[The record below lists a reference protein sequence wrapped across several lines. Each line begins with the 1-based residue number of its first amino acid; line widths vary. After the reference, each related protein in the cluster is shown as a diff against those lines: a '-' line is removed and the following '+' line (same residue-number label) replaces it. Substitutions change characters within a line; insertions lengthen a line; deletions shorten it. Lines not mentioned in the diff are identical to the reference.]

1 MKKIL
6 TLIKRE
12 YKESVYKKS
21 FIIMTIL
28 MPLLMVALGVIP
40 SLLIRLESGKSKDLH
55 IIDQSGLVYE
65 SLKMSMQDTLESG
78 EMRFRL
84 SLIDVG
90 ADSLQAAIDA
100 EKKLISKDEISGL
113 IIVPALVLQNE
124 PVKFMARN
132 VANFNLNSRIRQS
145 VSQIISMYR
154 IKKSGLDPQ
163 TVSKLIQPVQLKTI
177 KISKGGKESERGF
190 MEEYFGT
197 FVFVLILYMTLILY
211 GTSIMRSI
219 VQEKSSRII
228 EVLLSGSNPF
238 QLMAGKIIGQGAVG
252 LTQYLLWAAF
262 GILFVLY
269 GGNVVPISTKYFSF
283 APHIFI
289 YFILFYVLGYFL
301 FSSLFASIGAIT
313 NSDEEAQQ
321 LTFPVIMLL
330 IVPLIFLGYLVKNP
344 DSSLS
349 VILSLIPFFSPIVMF
364 ARINLSAPPFMEI
377 FGAVA
382 ILVVT
387 IIFFIWI
394 VSKIYRVGILMY
406 GKRPNLAEIVRW
418 MKYK

>member
-28 MPLLMVALGVIP
+28 MPVLMVGLGVIP
-40 SLLIRLESGKSKDLH
+40 SLLIRMDSGKAAELH

-65 SLKMSMQDTLESG
+65 QLKSTLQDTLENG
-78 EMRFRL
+78 DLRYKL
-84 SLIDVG
+84 SSIS
-90 ADSLQAAIDA
+90 ADEKNLEEIINA
-100 EKKLISKDEISGL
+100 EKELISTDEINGL
-113 IIVPALVLQNE
+113 IIIPAGIE
-124 PVKFMARN
+124 DTSSVKLMARN
-132 VANFNLNSRIRQS
+132 VANFDLNNRIRHTI
-145 VSQIISMYR
+145 SQIISLHR
-154 IKKSGLDPQ
+154 IKQSGLDPQ
-163 TVSKLIQPVQLKTI
+163 LITKLTQPVNLKTI
-177 KISKGGKESERGF
+177 KISKSGQESEKGF
-190 MEEYFGT
+190 IEEYFGT
-197 FVFVLILYMTLILY
+197 FIFVLILYMTLILY

-228 EVLLSGSNPF
+228 EVLLSGTNPF

-252 LTQYLLWAAF
+252 LTQYLIWAAF

-283 APHIFI
+283 SPQIFI
-289 YFILFYVLGYFL
+289 YFILFYVLGFFV
-301 FSSLFASIGAIT
+301 FSSLFAAIGAMS

-344 DSSLS
+344 DSSLA

-364 ARINLSAPPFMEI
+364 ARINLTVPPFLEI
-377 FGAVA
+377 LGSIFF
-382 ILVVT
+382 LVIT
-387 IIFFIWI
+387 IIILIWI

-418 MKYK
+418 MRYK

>member
-28 MPLLMVALGVIP
+28 MPVLMIGMGVIP
-40 SLLIRLESGKSKDLH
+40 SLLIRMESVKSTDLH
-55 IIDQSGLVYE
+55 IIDQSGLVFE
-65 SLKMSMQDTLESG
+65 QLKMSMQDTLENG
-78 EMRFRL
+78 ELRL
-84 SLIDVG
+84 RLRLISAT
-90 ADSLQAAIDA
+90 ADSLQSIINA
-100 EKKLISKDEISGL
+100 EKKLISNDKINGL
-113 IIVPALVLQNE
+113 IIVPVGIEQNSAI
-124 PVKFMARN
+124 KFMARN
-132 VANFNLNSRIRQS
+132 VANFNLNNRIRQS

-154 IKKSGLDPQ
+154 LKKSGLDPQ
-163 TVSKLIQPVQLKTI
+163 AVSKLIQPVQLTTI
-177 KISKGGKESERGF
+177 KISKSGKETEKGF

-252 LTQYLLWAAF
+252 LTQYLLWAVF
-262 GILFVLY
+262 GILLILY
-269 GGNVVPISTKYFSF
+269 GGNIVPISTKYFSF
-283 APHIFI
+283 SPQIFI
-289 YFILFYVLGYFL
+289 YFILFYALGYFL
-301 FSSLFASIGAIT
+301 FSSLFAAIGAIT

-349 VILSLIPFFSPIVMF
+349 VALSLIPFFSPIVMF
-364 ARINLSAPPFMEI
+364 ARINLSAPPFPEI
-377 FGAVA
+377 LASVA
-382 ILVVT
+382 ILIVT
-387 IIFFIWI
+387 ILFFIWI

-406 GKRPNLAEIVRW
+406 GKRPNLAEIMRW
-418 MKYK
+418 MRYK